1 MKKIIIACSK
11 PKAIKNSQLIEVTEF
26 FKKWISP
33 LSDKDCE
40 TGLTN
45 VLASEVVDK
54 KAIYSDIFKGK
65 NHLTQSQIREVVT
78 CHFPKEAKKLLFRY
92 HDYVVVIK
100 KVNNGIFLFD
110 ADRLE
115 HSAPIKYN
123 EDSIFYV
130 TLE

>member
-11 PKAIKNSQLIEVTEF
+11 PKAIKNCLRIETNDF
-26 FKKWISP
+26 FKKWITP

-40 TGLTN
+40 TDLTN

-54 KAIYSDIFKGK
+54 KTVYSDIFKGK

-78 CHFPKEAKKLLFRY
+78 CHFPKQANKLLFRY
-92 HDYVVVIK
+92 HDYVVIVK
-100 KVNNGIFLFD
+100 KQPDGRFLFD